1 MKRLFCFDDDCWDLK
16 TGDLWKVTGKRMD
29 GWMDLLLTAYSSA
42 HLLWCGR
49 CWPIAAGLS
58 SSGWRCHQS
67 GRPTAGPES
76 DPATGCS
83 CGSSA
88 GLKANIS
95 QLRACVGVRVFAFS
109 LSEISERT
117 RVWFT
122 HRCSET
128 GFILISGDYVE
139 ICINQAVCVC
149 VCVLYL
155 LLECC
160 CPGECRRHTAQTESH
175 TTVWPRSLRT
185 APPPVS
191 FSFFL
196 SVRHSN

>member
-1 MKRLFCFDDDCWDLK
+1 MKRLFCFDDDCWDMK
-16 TGDLWKVTGKRMD
+16 TGDFSKVIGKRMD

-88 GLKANIS
+88 GLKANIKS
-95 QLRACVGVRVFAFS
+95 AESVCGCACVCVQLEWNFRENKS
-109 LSEISERT
+109 LIHASLQRNRFYSDIRRLRGNLHKS
-117 RVWFT
+117 
-122 HRCSET
+122 S
-128 GFILISGDYVE
+128 
-139 ICINQAVCVC
+139 CVC

-191 FSFFL
+191 F
-196 SVRHSN
+196 